1 MFEKELTECQNLTLY
16 VNKAIADFYDNTDE
30 NNKRHYLEVA
40 VTKLSLLLT
49 FLVQF
54 RHQVLLQQQTMT
66 SSQKIIANNLLN
78 ELKIQQDAFKSVSY
92 NLTAIMYTSKEN
104 SQ

>member
-1 MFEKELTECQNLTLY
+1 MFEKELTECRNLTLY

-49 FLVQF
+49 FLGTV
-54 RHQVLLQQQTMT
+54 
-66 SSQKIIANNLLN
+66 
-78 ELKIQQDAFKSVSY
+78 
-92 NLTAIMYTSKEN
+92 
-104 SQ
+104 